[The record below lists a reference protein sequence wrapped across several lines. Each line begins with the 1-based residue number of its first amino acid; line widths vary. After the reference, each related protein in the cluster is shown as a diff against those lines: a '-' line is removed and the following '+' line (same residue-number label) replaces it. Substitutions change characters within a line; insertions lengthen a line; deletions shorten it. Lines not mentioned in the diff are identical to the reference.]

1 MIKFLAFLGYLILV
15 LLGIIFI
22 MVLAAII
29 VGLVKRFVEWI
40 EEERDAKNN
49 REKNN

>member
-1 MIKFLAFLGYLILV
+1 MIKVLAFMGYLIMV

-22 MVLAAII
+22 MVLVAII
-29 VGLVKRFVEWI
+29 VGLVMHFVEWI